1 MLQELTSGVTALIF
15 FGRGISVLNFPNPV
29 KTLSCL
35 MYMLSRSVVSDSLQP
50 HRLWSARLLC
60 PWDFQARMLEWVA
73 FPFSRGSSQP
83 RGQTQVP
90 HIAGGFFTVSAT
102 RDCLVS
108 LGKFSVSGMEENQMK
123 G

>member
-1 MLQELTSGVTALIF
+1 
-15 FGRGISVLNFPNPV
+15 
-29 KTLSCL
+29 

-50 HRLWSARLLC
+50 HRLWSARILC
-60 PWDFQARMLEWVA
+60 PWDSQARMLEWVA

-102 RDCLVS
+102 KDCLVS